1 MNKNIITYVTV
12 ASLAFIP
19 MVTFAADPSV
29 GGSFSTADP
38 STGSSSSTA
47 DPSTGGSAST
57 ANPPTG
63 GSGSTAAPAG
73 STGGGSTGGSTGSS
87 GSSGSSSGRSSSGG
101 GRSFNPYCTLITSYM
116 KLGANNDSA
125 QVTKLQNF
133 LKNTEKLD
141 VDVNGIFDT
150 KTETAV
156 KSFQNKYS
164 AETMGPW
171 GVKEGNGNVFMT
183 TVKKINQIACNQPLT
198 LNPSELAII
207 NSYRMGNRSVNST
220 GPTIEIKA
228 TPVSTDG
235 EDNLKKDDSETI
247 EVGSVDENKNSNT
260 ASVGDASILKRFW
273 NFVLFL
279 FR

>member
-12 ASLAFIP
+12 ATLAFIP

-29 GGSFSTADP
+29 GSSFSTADP
-38 STGSSSSTA
+38 STGSSFSTA
-47 DPSTGGSAST
+47 DPSTGSSDST

-63 GSGSTAAPAG
+63 GSASTAAAAG

-87 GSSGSSSGRSSSGG
+87 GSSSGSGSYVGG
-101 GRSFNPYCTLITSYM
+101 GRSFVSYCTLITSYM
-116 KLGANNDSA
+116 RLGGNNDSA

-141 VDVNGIFDT
+141 VDVSGIFDT

-156 KSFQNKYS
+156 KAFQNKYS
-164 AETMGPW
+164 AETMAPW
-171 GVKEGNGNVFMT
+171 GATEGNGYVFMT
-183 TVKKINQIACNQPLT
+183 TVKKINQIACGQPLT
-198 LNPSELAII
+198 LNASELATI
-207 NSYRMGNRSVNST
+207 NSYRSGNRSVNSSV
-220 GPTIEIKA
+220 PTIKNVEVKV
-228 TPVSTDG
+228 TPAS
-235 EDNLKKDDSETI
+235 I
-247 EVGSVDENKNSNT
+247 EVENDQDKDVEVGNTNENTNT
-260 ASVGDASILKRFW
+260 ASVGSPSVLKRFW